1 MIPGSRALGTP
12 STRTSQA
19 GEEIQREFPM
29 GPWFLFH
36 LGAQKKTEVRW
47 GLFFWGNERSK
58 GAKFG
63 ESKKNFLCTAGFRE
77 MNVRQMGV
85 SFV

>member
-1 MIPGSRALGTP
+1 MIPGSRAVGTP

-19 GEEIQREFPM
+19 GEEFQREIPM
-29 GPWFLFH
+29 GPWCLVQ
-36 LGAQKKTEVRW
+36 LGAQKKKQRIV
-47 GLFFWGNERSK
+47 GVCFFRNERSK
-58 GAKFG
+58 GAKVG
-63 ESKKNFLCTAGFRE
+63 ESKKNFLCNAGFRE